1 MVSIDDRLHETLA
14 ATGAGTGAGNWWRRP
29 RWLVLPVTLPVCLVF
44 GLAVGTLINLAL
56 TGEGIGR
63 QGAGLLAT
71 GSAVAA
77 ERPGLALP
85 GVCERVE
92 YIVSTACSLQQRD
105 RDASEI
111 SRCIARERKYTLWS
125 AYGCQ

>member
-14 ATGAGTGAGNWWRRP
+14 AAGAGIGAGNWWRRP

-44 GLAVGTLINLAL
+44 GLAVGTLVNVAL

-63 QGAGLLAT
+63 QGAGLRAT

-77 ERPGLALP
+77 ERPGLAPP
-85 GVCERVE
+85 GVCERME

-111 SRCIARERKYTLWS
+111 SRCVARERKYTLWS

>member
-14 ATGAGTGAGNWWRRP
+14 AAGAGIGAGNWWRRP
-29 RWLVLPVTLPVCLVF
+29 RWLVLPVALPVCLLL
-44 GLAVGTLINLAL
+44 GLAVGTLINVAL
-56 TGEGIGR
+56 TGEGMGR
-63 QGAGLLAT
+63 QGAGLLAA

-77 ERPGLALP
+77 ERPGLAPP
-85 GVCERVE
+85 GVCERMA

-111 SRCIARERKYTLWS
+111 SRCVARERKYTLWS